1 MPKERRLG
9 VSVTTADK
17 ISLATAIVQGL
28 GFIATIGAGVFAL
41 KTFRRSEQWKRAEFV
56 ADEMKEFFANKHV
69 QRSLMM
75 IDWDT
80 RPITL
85 LDPTGSDDGTVA
97 VTRELQVQALLPH
110 TLVDNSGSGLD
121 GYRPRDTSTSPWRKQ
136 RLGIAMTRSLMDLS
150 DLPAMLRP
158 TSSRWMT

>member
-1 MPKERRLG
+1 
-9 VSVTTADK
+9 
-17 ISLATAIVQGL
+17 
-28 GFIATIGAGVFAL
+28 
-41 KTFRRSEQWKRAEFV
+41 
-56 ADEMKEFFANKHV
+56 MKEFFANKHV

-85 LDPTGSDDGTVA
+85 LDPTGSDGGTVA

-121 GYRPRDTSTSPWRKQ
+121 GVSTEGHEHFTLAQAAIRDSYDAFLDGLERFASYAETH
-136 RLGIAMTRSLMDLS
+136 LVEVDDLK
-150 DLPAMLRP
+150 P
-158 TSSRWMT
+158 